1 MDDSDRCCRGLRR
14 AICCWYLKDVGLDEG
29 EEEAEGLSSLSA
41 DEDDE
46 GEDGEEE

>member
-29 EEEAEGLSSLSA
+29 EEEAGLSSLSA